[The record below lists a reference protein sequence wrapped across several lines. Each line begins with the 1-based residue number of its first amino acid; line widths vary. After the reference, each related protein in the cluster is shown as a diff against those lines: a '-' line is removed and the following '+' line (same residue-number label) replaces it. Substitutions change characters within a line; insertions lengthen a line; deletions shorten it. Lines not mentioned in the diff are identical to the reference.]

1 MPTICVPRIRD
12 LNPTPSQIG
21 AQIDENDSKTVIAS
35 VPPTRSDILH
45 QCDIMEDV
53 AIAYGFNNIKP
64 SFPKSATVGK
74 EQPLNHFTDLLR
86 MEISMAGFTEMLT
99 WALQSHADN
108 FDNLN
113 RVEDTDLDVKMLSAT
128 AYPHGKAVTIGNPKT
143 LEFQECRLSLLGSAM
158 KTLGENKKAPLPL
171 KLFEISDV
179 VVQDEESDVG
189 ARNER
194 RLVAVF
200 TNSKG
205 AGFEVIH
212 GLLDRIM
219 TVVGISHQSQTKC
232 SSSSKYYYIKA
243 PEVDERDGAFFPGRE
258 ARVIFHNG
266 DSGDIVLGLFGVVHP
281 EVLSNYDVVSPTS
294 AIEINI
300 EPFVVDQ
307 FGNNLL
313 KQ

>member
-1 MPTICVPRIRD
+1 MRLNWEAIRRGSISSRMMSHNANIIP
-12 LNPTPSQIG
+12 L
-21 AQIDENDSKTVIAS
+21 
-35 VPPTRSDILH
+35 
-45 QCDIMEDV
+45 
-53 AIAYGFNNIKP
+53 AY
-64 SFPKSATVGK
+64 
-74 EQPLNHFTDLLR
+74 
-86 MEISMAGFTEMLT
+86 
-99 WALQSHADN
+99 
-108 FDNLN
+108 
-113 RVEDTDLDVKMLSAT
+113 
-128 AYPHGKAVTIGNPKT
+128 
-143 LEFQECRLSLLGSAM
+143 FQ
-158 KTLGENKKAPLPL
+158 
-171 KLFEISDV
+171 ISDV